1 MEPFLETLKERLVSE
16 HGAEKSVL
24 VCPVTKDRD
33 DMAFFQINKAKQ
45 CRVFYYDVTSPDKK
59 TEGTKKYTFA
69 GTPMEV
75 YRRCNADNYE
85 VVLDKD
91 NGIARLLKTFVF
103 DCFDRHVGWW
113 VEREILDV
121 VLKYRK
127 NPKLIDLLNDAGV
140 FRSQYDLNCVPD
152 DKTGSIKEVFGVSA
166 KYLRASG
173 ISGVEGAKF
182 LWENHFSPKETQKL
196 FSLLGQW
203 EILSGNFSLRQLKY
217 IANSDML
224 NIWNYRDYC
233 SMRKFLIDE
242 KVDVSSF
249 PECPLDSSSKNIK
262 RVHDLIMPIHNRARE
277 IADKRSMEE
286 KTKMYLE
293 AHYPDAQTFEYEND
307 KYSIIACKDL
317 LELGR
322 EGSELHHCVGSYV
335 DSVRAGNEYILFLR
349 KKTEL
354 DVPYFTVDVLP
365 NKNVRQIHGKYNCNV
380 PPELMP
386 FVKKWAKEK
395 GLDIAGINGIRCHV

>member
-1 MEPFLETLKERLVSE
+1 MEPFLETLKERLISE
-16 HGAEKSVL
+16 YGTEKSVL
-24 VCPVTKDRD
+24 VCPVTEDRD

-45 CRVFYYDVTSPDKK
+45 CRVFYYDVTIPENKK
-59 TEGTKKYTFA
+59 RGTETYTFA
-69 GTPMEV
+69 GTPMLA
-75 YRRCNADNYE
+75 YHYCKADRYK

-91 NGIARLLKTFVF
+91 NGIARLLKNFIF
-103 DCFDRHVGWW
+103 NHFSRHVGWW
-113 VEREILDV
+113 VEEEILNIIQ
-121 VLKYRK
+121 KYKR

-140 FRSQYDLNCVPD
+140 FRNLYDLNCVPD
-152 DKTGSIKEVFGVSA
+152 DKTGSIKEVFGVSV

-173 ISGVEGAKF
+173 IGCVDGAKF
-182 LWENHFSPKETQKL
+182 LWENHFSPKEAQKL

-203 EILSGNFSLRQLKY
+203 EILGDNFSLRQLKY
-217 IANSDML
+217 IANSNMSYVWD
-224 NIWNYRDYC
+224 YRDYC
-233 SMRKFLIDE
+233 SMRKFLISE
-242 KVDVSSF
+242 KIDVSSF

-262 RVHDLIMPIHNRARE
+262 RLHDLIVPIHNRARK

-293 AHYPDAQTFEYEND
+293 AHYPDAQKFEYEND

-365 NKNVRQIHGKYNCNV
+365 NKNVRQIHGKCNCNV

-395 GLDIAGINGIRCHV
+395 ELNIAGINGIRCHV